1 MVEGKAKGYVF
12 MFKVWFL
19 VLVMLVGSGLWDARA
34 NSISMI
40 DSGIG
45 PITWEVWETKA
56 NRWDKTDRWD
66 TSSWNV
72 KDSSWIEPYLEYFV
86 WREFDGSGKEFVRES
101 GLRVGAG
108 LAGHKTKEVL
118 GMEFIGFYS
127 AYGFIGGAGYEGH
140 TWGGEPIK
148 SSSGY
153 FGGKGSIEVG
163 IKRLIFYGFLPYVG
177 TDYKFWIREIEGREG
192 VYGYREMWRMM
203 TYKVGVKRKIE
214 RIRGDLTVDL
224 WIGSDIFTGNKAMF
238 SRSIPFSSDV
248 LVFPD
253 GSIFFGAEASYR
265 VSDRI
270 LAKVYYNRFKWNASE
285 PEVGVIL
292 GYYVAVYQPE
302 STENTLG
309 FSIGIRF

>member
-1 MVEGKAKGYVF
+1 
-12 MFKVWFL
+12 MFWL
-19 VLVMLVGSGLWDARA
+19 
-34 NSISMI
+34 
-40 DSGIG
+40 
-45 PITWEVWETKA
+45 
-56 NRWDKTDRWD
+56 
-66 TSSWNV
+66 
-72 KDSSWIEPYLEYFV
+72 
-86 WREFDGSGKEFVRES
+86 
-101 GLRVGAG
+101 
-108 LAGHKTKEVL
+108 
-118 GMEFIGFYS
+118 
-127 AYGFIGGAGYEGH
+127 
-140 TWGGEPIK
+140 
-148 SSSGY
+148 
-153 FGGKGSIEVG
+153 
-163 IKRLIFYGFLPYVG
+163 
-177 TDYKFWIREIEGREG
+177 REIEGTNN

-203 TYKVGVKRKIE
+203 TYKVGVKKKIE
-214 RIRGDLTVDL
+214 RVKGDLTVDL